1 MAGMTLLVGNRG
13 DSPQGREPQG
23 RPRAGQKSG
32 TQAEEN
38 HCSSVLGAQHARAKD
53 PLLKDSAANRGMAPP
68 GQEGTGR
75 LKVPVG

>member
-1 MAGMTLLVGNRG
+1 MAGMTLLVGDRG

-23 RPRAGQKSG
+23 RPQAGQKSG

-53 PLLKDSAANRGMAPP
+53 TLLKDSAANRGMAPP
-68 GQEGTGR
+68 GQEGAGW